1 MFSADWLEL
10 RRAADDA
17 ARNVAVREAVVW
29 KFAGR
34 PSLRIADLASG
45 TGANI
50 RALSPFLGAV
60 QHWSSIDH
68 NAELL
73 SDARTRF
80 QLWADGC
87 ETDGGAIRLSKAG
100 STIKVVQREADLA
113 ADPAPHLSG
122 DFDLVTASA
131 FFDLVSVD
139 WIERFTAALA
149 ALRLPLYATLTYT
162 GAEFWHPPHSS
173 DAKILAAFA
182 SHQTRDKG
190 FGRAAGAG
198 AGRLTIA
205 SLKRRGYQITEGDS
219 SWRLR
224 SDQRPLMTELL
235 DGIALAVAETGLIA
249 PRELSDWHAARKSSS
264 GCVIGHIDFFAVPPA
279 P

>member
-17 ARNVAVREAVVW
+17 ARNVAVRDAVAR

-50 RALSPFLGAV
+50 RALSPFLGTV

-87 ETDGGAIRLSKAG
+87 ETDGGAIRLSKAE
-100 STIKVVQREADLA
+100 SRIEVVQREGDLA
-113 ADPAPHLSG
+113 ANPAPHLSG
-122 DFDLVTASA
+122 SFDLVTASA
-131 FFDLVSVD
+131 FLDLVSVD
-139 WIERFTAALA
+139 WIEKFAAALA

-162 GAEFWHPPHSS
+162 GEERWRPPHSS

-182 SHQTRDKG
+182 SHQTSDKG

-198 AGRLTIA
+198 AGRMAIE
-205 SLKRRGYQITEGDS
+205 SLKRRGYHITEGDS

-224 SDQRPLMTELL
+224 PEQRPLMTELL
-235 DGIALAVAETGLIA
+235 DGIVLAVAETGLIA
-249 PRELSDWHAARKSSS
+249 PGELSDWHAARKSSS
-264 GCVIGHIDFFAVPPA
+264 ECVIGHIDFFAMPPD